1 MMIDVVVLIFVILI
15 TSFGI
20 YFSSI
25 PLVPDILINALW
37 AFFMI
42 YLLVRMVWGKFS
54 RHREVTVVLFTLAW
68 VIITYVITRF
78 I

>member
-1 MMIDVVVLIFVILI
+1 MIDFVILIFVMLI

-20 YFSSI
+20 YFSSL
-25 PLVPDILINALW
+25 PFVPEVVINALW
-37 AFFMI
+37 AFFVA

-54 RHREVTVVLFTLAW
+54 RNREVTVVMFTLAW

-78 I
+78 V